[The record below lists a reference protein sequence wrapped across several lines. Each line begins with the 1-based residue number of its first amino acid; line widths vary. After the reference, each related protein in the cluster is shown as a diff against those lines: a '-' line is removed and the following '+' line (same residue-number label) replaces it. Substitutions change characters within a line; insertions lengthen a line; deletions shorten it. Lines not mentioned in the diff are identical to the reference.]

1 MLSRTAENLYWTGRY
16 MERAENM
23 ARILDVSNRAAL
35 QRPRPG
41 AEIADWQAVLDIL
54 GFGAQ
59 FVAKYQTPSA
69 AAVTAFFMLDPENP
83 SSIYSSVRAA
93 RENARALRAAISN
106 EMWETLNTT
115 WLGIR
120 AMAPADLERRGL
132 REFCDWIKERSHL
145 FRGVSHGTTLHDDA
159 FHFLRLGTFLE
170 RADNTARLLDT
181 KYHRLE
187 TAEDAD
193 EPPEEESPAA
203 SYYEWGAVLRAVS
216 AFRAYHQVYHDV
228 ISPSRVAELL
238 VLRKDMPRSLRFCAL
253 QVDNHLDHLA
263 KGRDLDAQ
271 KLSGE
276 LYSYLRFAR
285 INRVLESGLHEF
297 LTDVIARLAAVGLQ
311 VSKDFMMTV

>member
-35 QRPRPG
+35 QRRRPG
-41 AEIADWQAVLDIL
+41 ADVTDWQAVLDIL
-54 GFGAQ
+54 GYGDR

-69 AAVTAFFMLDPENP
+69 GAVTAFFMLDPDNP

-115 WLGIR
+115 WLGLR

-181 KYHRLE
+181 KYHNLKG
-187 TAEDAD
+187 TEDD
-193 EPPEEESPAA
+193 SPAD

-228 ISPSRVAELL
+228 ITPARVAELL

-253 QVDNHLDHLA
+253 QVENHLEHLA

-271 KLSGE
+271 RLSGE
-276 LYSYLRFAR
+276 LYSWLRFAH
-285 INRVLESGLHEF
+285 INRVLEKGLHQF
-297 LTDVIARLAAVGLQ
+297 LTDVIARLGGLGDQ
-311 VSKDFMMTV
+311 VAKDFMMTV